1 MSRHDKLANHTNAV
15 SPSSYPKS
23 FVWSSTRLQV
33 FDNTVMSGAL
43 STSVVPVSAV
53 YASSS
58 ASFCGSTFSSPDGR
72 VRTKRY
78 NNANNR
84 TAPKKTKLNNDGS
97 VCRQGV
103 GKKHC
108 KCGYHAR
115 SNRKIACPNCGS
127 SSDWIKT
134 EAAVARAH
142 RIKTTVEKRKCAT
155 PLTMRKSK
163 KTKHVVFHECDN
175 ILPTST
181 AARDALSE
189 FDSILE
195 SCVAQDTFELE
206 LNAKER
212 ALNELEKELAQEK
225 ERILGLMTKLNVQ
238 AEHLAKKEAEIAFKV
253 TVVLKRESERKKK
266 RKKKREEREKTFQ
279 VHVSAGARAH
289 ADAREADARE
299 DLVTLALGDDIT
311 WPNMKEE
318 DLQFDHVVGFD
329 V

>member
-1 MSRHDKLANHTNAV
+1 M
-15 SPSSYPKS
+15 
-23 FVWSSTRLQV
+23 
-33 FDNTVMSGAL
+33 
-43 STSVVPVSAV
+43 
-53 YASSS
+53 
-58 ASFCGSTFSSPDGR
+58 
-72 VRTKRY
+72 
-78 NNANNR
+78 
-84 TAPKKTKLNNDGS
+84 
-97 VCRQGV
+97 
-103 GKKHC
+103 
-108 KCGYHAR
+108 
-115 SNRKIACPNCGS
+115 
-127 SSDWIKT
+127 
-134 EAAVARAH
+134 
-142 RIKTTVEKRKCAT
+142 
-155 PLTMRKSK
+155 
-163 KTKHVVFHECDN
+163 
-175 ILPTST
+175 LPTST

-225 ERILGLMTKLNVQ
+225 ERILGLMTKLNAQ

-266 RKKKREEREKTFQ
+266 RKKKREEREKAFQ
-279 VHVSAGARAH
+279 AHVSAEARAH